1 MKMLALF
8 VTIIFISSDISVFGQ
23 VLQCGFNFNGN
34 TYTSRVFTE
43 PDQVISLVNTASD
56 CQLRALVIGGGGWN
70 VAGGISTG
78 GGGSGYLQYHTE
90 DISANTEISDIQVS
104 VGADRQA
111 SSISI
116 NGVLIE
122 SAAGANG
129 GGIGGEAGDGYSGG
143 GYGGKYNGG
152 SDGGNGEGG
161 SGDMMGEGT
170 GLM

>member
-1 MKMLALF
+1 M
-8 VTIIFISSDISVFGQ
+8 
-23 VLQCGFNFNGN
+23 
-34 TYTSRVFTE
+34 
-43 PDQVISLVNTASD
+43 
-56 CQLRALVIGGGGWN
+56 IGGGGWN

-90 DISANTEISDIQVS
+90 DISANAEIPDIQVS

-116 NGVLIE
+116 NGVLIG